1 MPPSSR
7 RGSGGIFSLQL
18 ETSHPPVTYSAE
30 DLLKR
35 VRRTNSSSAGG
46 LSGSNYKTMQAW
58 FVAADTLAEQ
68 LTELFNRI
76 AAGQVPASIVP
87 FLTAGRGLV
96 IPNQEAQ
103 GSAQWLWEAPFC
115 VLLEPS
121 P

>member
-1 MPPSSR
+1 MGAVAPSASNWRPSTPHHIFR
-7 RGSGGIFSLQL
+7 RGCVKKGAADEQIFG
-18 ETSHPPVTYSAE
+18 
-30 DLLKR
+30 
-35 VRRTNSSSAGG
+35 GG

-87 FLTAGRGLV
+87 LLTAGRGV
-96 IPNQEAQ
+96 PSPNQEAK
-103 GSAQWLWEAPFC
+103 GCAQWLWEAFFS
-115 VLLEPS
+115 VLLKPL